1 MNIPFAP
8 KYPLSSFARTGCKIF
23 LSKKKPLLIIANLAS
38 HDETERSLKEHES
51 RMLLVEKHPLSKQ
64 EYLDATVMTSHRRM
78 NNTIVLSQ
86 TPRIT
91 EMVKKGSDAKMP
103 SLTHYQKLQTPRLI
117 NNEQSQTKIEI
128 QDVEDPG

>member
-1 MNIPFAP
+1 MINYNGFPVEWKVELMNIPFAP

-38 HDETERSLKEHES
+38 HAETERSLKEHES
-51 RMLLVEKHPLSKQ
+51 RMLLVEKNPLSKQ
-64 EYLDATVMTSHRRM
+64 DYLDTTVKTSHRRM

-91 EMVKKGSDAKMP
+91 EIVKKRFDAKTP
-103 SLTHYQKLQTPRLI
+103 NLTHY
-117 NNEQSQTKIEI
+117 
-128 QDVEDPG
+128 